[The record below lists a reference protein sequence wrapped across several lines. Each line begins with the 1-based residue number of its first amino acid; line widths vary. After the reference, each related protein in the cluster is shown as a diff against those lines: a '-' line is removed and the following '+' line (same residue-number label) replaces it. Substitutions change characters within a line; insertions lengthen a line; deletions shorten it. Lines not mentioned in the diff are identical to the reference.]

1 MKVGIIGGGVAGLT
15 CGYQLQ
21 KNNIKTI
28 IWEKEPY
35 VGGRNLYNIG
45 AVSKGRLYKNS
56 HKLIEELGLESLYTP
71 LPSNNFGLICWRFM
85 LKAEKTK
92 STMRFAPKKI
102 RQFYADLME
111 KLEKMDFDLEN
122 PSAEIKELRNISFA
136 EYIADFPKMIKL
148 LVVDPEL
155 NFAFEPNYEKI
166 AADYGLHLLKHG
178 VQVVSGQDYV
188 FEENLLPLTNI
199 LEEKIKMAN
208 NIIHTSAEI
217 LKVEQT
223 ENNHFIVNYKING
236 EEKSEIVDKIVFA
249 TPLHATQ
256 KIFPSLKIESDINY
270 NPIRCV
276 FTRGKLKYDRKI
288 MVSVRE
294 KDISNIS
301 MFATTMS
308 HEHIIVAFDLEKEIR
323 FKTLYKK
330 NEYEVISEKI
340 IDRAWPV
347 RPPKARVPELKTNV
361 PGAYLCGDFYYYTL
375 IETSIA
381 TANMVSKMIQDE
393 I

>member
-236 EEKSEIVDKIVFA
+236 KV
-249 TPLHATQ
+249 
-256 KIFPSLKIESDINY
+256 
-270 NPIRCV
+270 
-276 FTRGKLKYDRKI
+276 KYDRKI